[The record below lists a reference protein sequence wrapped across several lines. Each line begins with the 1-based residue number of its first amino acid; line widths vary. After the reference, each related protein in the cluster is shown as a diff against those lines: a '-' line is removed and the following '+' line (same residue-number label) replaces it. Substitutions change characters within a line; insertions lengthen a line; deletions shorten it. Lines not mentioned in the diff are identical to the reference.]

1 MGKRRHQAVLWL
13 EDYLINWKK
22 MVIIVSHARDFL
34 DAVVTDIVHMQNK
47 KLTRYKVHEDTT
59 PHCHGRVGPTPS
71 LPLTHALGAFA
82 TCCAGLIGR
91 LQQL

>member
-71 LPLTHALGAFA
+71 LPLTRAFGAFA
-82 TCCAGLIGR
+82 T
-91 LQQL
+91 